1 MSNAMYELPYDGAKK
16 MILVD
21 DLETKEFLSRL
32 FHEMIDELPAPK
44 GKKK

>member
-21 DLETKEFLSRL
+21 DVENKEFLGHL

>member
-1 MSNAMYELPYDGAKK
+1 MYELPYKGAKK

-32 FHEMIDELPAPK
+32 FRAMIDELPAPK